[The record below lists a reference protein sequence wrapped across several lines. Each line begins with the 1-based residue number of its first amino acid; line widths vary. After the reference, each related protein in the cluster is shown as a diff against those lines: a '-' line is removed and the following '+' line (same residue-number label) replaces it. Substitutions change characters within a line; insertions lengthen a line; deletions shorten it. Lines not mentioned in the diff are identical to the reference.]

1 MPSLAKSFKKHL
13 SFKITYKRKD
23 FTDYNYPA
31 KGIFVFA
38 PQVFLAAKPKKPFAS
53 LLKEK
58 IHSSF

>member
-1 MPSLAKSFKKHL
+1 M